1 LRTELRRNAASICFY
16 ARIPGTALAAPGA
29 VAEGLIV
36 SVDGAPYNRA
46 DCSGSGCKTLPG

>member
-1 LRTELRRNAASICFY
+1 MRTEVRRNAASICFY

-36 SVDGAPYNRA
+36 SVDVAPYNRA
-46 DCSGSGCKTLPG
+46 DYAGSGCKTLPG